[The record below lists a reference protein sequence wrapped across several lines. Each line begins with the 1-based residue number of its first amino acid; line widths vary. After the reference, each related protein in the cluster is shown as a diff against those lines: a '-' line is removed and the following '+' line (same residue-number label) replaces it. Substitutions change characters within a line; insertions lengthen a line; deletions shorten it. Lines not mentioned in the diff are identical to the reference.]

1 MLNETSQTQKERYYV
16 ILQVLEGRRGK
27 KGEGGRKREKRQRDR
42 IKDIKGER
50 TRLGRGRIYRKTEQN

>member
-16 ILQVLEGRRGK
+16 ILQVLEGRRGG
-27 KGEGGRKREKRQRDR
+27 KGEGGRKKEKRQRDR
-42 IKDIKGER
+42 IKDIRGER